1 MRASGRRTPP
11 PGMALRA
18 CLPVLAAL
26 LPVATAAAAEP
37 LPVLDRYHVSAGVYA
52 SRNGLSG
59 HWDSNEHAVG
69 TAFSF
74 QRDLGFDGREDLLF
88 WSGGVGFGPERQ
100 YRVDLSGYAHSASSA
115 FVLERD
121 FLINGEVFPAQG
133 QFAGSLDIRTRK
145 ASFSWFF
152 HRSEA
157 SAFGV
162 GLGVV
167 EYHLRSRLAAT
178 LGETVVRA
186 RMNEQVW
193 APMIRAEYRHALG
206 ERWRVDTGL
215 SWIGKGSGG
224 TTGHAIDAHVGVE
237 YFPREHLGLSLRY
250 GYNNLD
256 VDLQRVRY
264 DGNVD
269 LDTRGP
275 QLLATFRY

>member
-1 MRASGRRTPP
+1 MSLHA
-11 PGMALRA
+11 A
-18 CLPVLAAL
+18 CLAGLAGLAVLLA
-26 LPVATAAAAEP
+26 PRAAEAGDTARER
-37 LPVLDRYHVSAGVYA
+37 LPVLDRYQLAAGVYA

-59 HWDSNEHAVG
+59 HWDSNEHVVG

-74 QRDLGFDGREDLLF
+74 QRDLGFDGRENLLF

-100 YRVDLSGYAHSASSA
+100 YRVDLSGYAHSADSA

-121 FLINGEVFPAQG
+121 FLINGEVFPAQA
-133 QFAGSLDIRTRK
+133 QFTGSLDIRTRK

-157 SAFGV
+157 SAFGA
-162 GLGVV
+162 GIGVV
-167 EYHLRSRLAAT
+167 EYHLRSRLVAT
-178 LGETVVRA
+178 LGETAVRA
-186 RMNEQVW
+186 RLDERVW
-193 APMIRAEYRHALG
+193 APMIRAEYRRALG
-206 ERWRVDTGL
+206 ERWRVGTGL

-224 TTGHAIDAHVGVE
+224 TTGHAVDAYVGVE

-250 GYNNLD
+250 GYNNVD

-275 QLLATFRY
+275 QLLVMFRY